1 MGFASLGV
9 LTSVVRATVGIQW
22 DENSEMADIVSV
34 IDSDIG
40 QAIQVYLLLETRM
53 DTILRVFRF

>member
-53 DTILRVFRF
+53 DTI